1 MTEASRNEFLKK
13 IFDSFSKLNDKQL
26 KELKKFIEEEIENV
40 EQ

>member
-1 MTEASRNEFLKK
+1 MTEASKNELLKK

-26 KELKKFIEEEIENV
+26 KELKKFIEEEIEDA